1 MATPGT
7 PTTPTTPATPTTPT
21 TPSLTPGATART
33 AAQNGRLW
41 GARAQDWADV
51 QEGQFS
57 AAYDAV
63 FDACG
68 LGRGTRYCDVGC
80 GAGMA
85 AMLAS
90 GRGAQVSGLDA
101 AESLL
106 AIARARVPS
115 GEFRLGDMEALPFAD
130 AQFDLVTGFNAFQ
143 FAADP
148 VAALAEAK
156 RIAKP
161 TGRVVVMTWGTPGGM
176 QAAAL
181 VAALA
186 PLLPPPPPGAPGP
199 FALSDPGALRALAE
213 RAGLQ
218 PLEVADV
225 ACHWTY
231 PDLATALR
239 GLASSGVAVR
249 AAQASGAD
257 SVNEAHAAA
266 LAPFRQQHGGYRI
279 AASFRWLLAAP

>member
-1 MATPGT
+1 MTSSPNPT
-7 PTTPTTPATPTTPT
+7 PTALPQ
-21 TPSLTPGATART
+21 TPGATDKPRS

-68 LGRGTRYCDVGC
+68 LGRDTRYCDVGC

-90 GRGAQVSGLDA
+90 RRGAEVSGLDA

-106 AIARARVPS
+106 AIARTRVPS
-115 GEFRLGDMEALPFAD
+115 GDFRVGDLEELPFPD
-130 AQFDLVTGFNAFQ
+130 ARFDLVTGFNAFQ
-143 FAADP
+143 FAANP
-148 VAALAEAK
+148 RGALAEAK
-156 RIAKP
+156 RIAKRA
-161 TGRVVVMTWGTPGGM
+161 GRIVVMTWGSPEGM
-176 QAAAL
+176 EAAAL
-181 VAALA
+181 VAALK

-199 FALSDPGALRALAE
+199 FALSDPSALRALAE
-213 RAGLQ
+213 SAGLRA
-218 PLEVADV
+218 LEVFDV
-225 ACHWTY
+225 ASHWEY

-239 GLASSGVAVR
+239 GLASSGVAAR
-249 AAQASGAD
+249 ATEASSVHA
-257 SVNEAHAAA
+257 VNEAHAAA
-266 LAPFRQQHGGYRI
+266 LAPFRRAHGGYRI
-279 AASFRWLLAAP
+279 GASFRWLLAAP

>member
-1 MATPGT
+1 MTPS
-7 PTTPTTPATPTTPT
+7 PNPTPAAPPRN
-21 TPSLTPGATART
+21 PGATDRPRT

-51 QEGQFS
+51 QEKQFS

-68 LGRGTRYCDVGC
+68 VGRDTRYCDVGC
-80 GAGMA
+80 GSGMA

-90 GRGAQVSGLDA
+90 GRGAVVSGLDA

-106 AIARARVPS
+106 AIARSRVPS
-115 GEFRLGDMEALPFAD
+115 GDFRVGDLEELPFPD

-148 VAALAEAK
+148 IRALAEAR

-161 TGRVVVMTWGTPGGM
+161 DGHIVVMTWASPEGM
-176 QAAAL
+176 AAAAL
-181 VAALA
+181 VAALK

-199 FALSDPGALRALAE
+199 FALSDPGALRALAQS
-213 RAGLQ
+213 AGLR
-218 PLEVADV
+218 PLEIFDV
-225 ACHWTY
+225 VCHWQY

-249 AAQASGAD
+249 AAETSGAEA
-257 SVNEAHAAA
+257 VNEAHAAA
-266 LAPFRQQHGGYRI
+266 LAPFRQGHGGYRI
-279 AASFRWLLAAP
+279 GASFRWLLAAP

>member
-1 MATPGT
+1 MENPMTYVAHDTLIPLS
-7 PTTPTTPATPTTPT
+7 PA
-21 TPSLTPGATART
+21 PGATDQPRT
-33 AAQNGRLW
+33 SAQNGRLW

-51 QEGQFS
+51 QEGQFR

-68 LGRGTRYCDVGC
+68 LGHDTRYCDVGC

-90 GRGAQVSGLDA
+90 GRGARVAGLDA

-106 AIARARVPS
+106 TIARARVPS
-115 GEFRLGDMEALPFAD
+115 GDFRVGDLEELPFAD

-143 FAADP
+143 FAANP
-148 VAALAEAK
+148 VGALAEAK

-161 TGRVVVMTWGTPGGM
+161 TGRIVVMTWGSPEGM

-181 VAALA
+181 VAALK
-186 PLLPPPPPGAPGP
+186 PLLPPAPLGAPGP
-199 FALSDPGALRALAE
+199 FSLSQPSALRALAE
-213 RAGLQ
+213 NAGLQ
-218 PLEVADV
+218 PLKVFDV
-225 ACHWTY
+225 ACQWEY
-231 PDLATALR
+231 PDLGTALR

-249 AAQASGAD
+249 AAESSGVEA
-257 SVNEAHAAA
+257 VNEAHAAA
-266 LAPFRQQHGGYRI
+266 LAPLRQANGGYRI
-279 AASFRWLLAAP
+279 GAAFRWLMAAP

>member
-1 MATPGT
+1 MTNLSNV
-7 PTTPTTPATPTTPT
+7 TPAAPARNPAAADK
-21 TPSLTPGATART
+21 PGT

-41 GARAQDWADV
+41 GARAQDWADI

-68 LGRGTRYCDVGC
+68 LGRDTRYCDVGC

-106 AIARARVPS
+106 AIARSRVPS
-115 GEFRLGDMEALPFAD
+115 GDFRVGDLEELPFAD

-143 FAADP
+143 YAANP
-148 VAALAEAK
+148 RAALAEAK

-161 TGRVVVMTWGTPGGM
+161 TGRIVVMTWGSPEGM

-181 VAALA
+181 VAALK

-199 FALSDPGALRALAE
+199 FALSEPSALRALAE
-213 RAGLQ
+213 SAGLR
-218 PLEVADV
+218 PLEVFDV
-225 ACHWTY
+225 VCHWEY

-249 AAQASGAD
+249 AAEASGVEA
-257 SVNEAHAAA
+257 VNEAHAAA
-266 LAPFRQQHGGYRI
+266 LAPLRQAHGGYRI
-279 AASFRWLLAAP
+279 GASFRWLLAAP